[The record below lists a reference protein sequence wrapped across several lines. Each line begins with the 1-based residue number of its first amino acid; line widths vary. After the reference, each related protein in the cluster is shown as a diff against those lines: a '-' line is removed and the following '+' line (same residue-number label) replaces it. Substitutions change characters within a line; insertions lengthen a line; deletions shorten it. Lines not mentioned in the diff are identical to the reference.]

1 MEKENLKELELFVE
15 YAVEKKEQ
23 KVALSFIK
31 NHQNSPVL
39 MALCKEFY
47 SALPEAREEA
57 LLKVVLIEA
66 VQGTFLLGAKTIE
79 HKYLYCAD
87 HNSAVLLGEYEKGIE
102 SDDVLTFFGFASNEQ
117 FKDQLK
123 SFKKYPQFSGELK
136 SGKKAICPI
145 CSAKSGELHQLGCSV
160 EVCPWCEGQLSNCN
174 CRFEKI
180 GVEEISTDKELE
192 MLEKMLLDKGRVPF
206 TEGQGLAY
214 PVAGDDKIIGQQR

>member
-1 MEKENLKELELFVE
+1 MENEDLKELELFVE
-15 YAVEKKEQ
+15 YAVEKKER

-31 NHQNSPVL
+31 THQNSPVL

-57 LLKVVLIEA
+57 LLKVVLIDA
-66 VQGTFLLGAKTIE
+66 LQGTFLLGVKTIE

-102 SDDVLTFFGFASNEQ
+102 SEDVLKFFGFGSNDQ

-123 SFKKYPQFSGELK
+123 SFKKYQQFNGELK
-136 SGKKAICPI
+136 SGKKVICPI
-145 CSAKSGELHQLGCSV
+145 CSAKSGELHQIGCSV
-160 EVCPWCEGQLSNCN
+160 EVCPWCDGQLSNCN
-174 CRFEKI
+174 CRFEKL

-192 MLEKMLLDKGRVPF
+192 TLEHMLLDKGRIPF
-206 TEGQGLAY
+206 AEGQGPAY
-214 PVAGDDKIIGQQR
+214 PVAGDDKIDKK